1 MPQVMLRMHRLLRR
15 STEGDSKDLD
25 ETPVMALEGESIL
38 ELVRRLAAQDEFFRK
53 NIYDETH
60 QMIETNIV
68 VVLNGSLVNPQ
79 ERSST
84 ILREGDEV
92 RFISMFYGG

>member
-1 MPQVMLRMHRLLRR
+1 MPQVTLRMHRGLMGRAGEN
-15 STEGDSKDLD
+15 STDLD
-25 ETPVMALEGESIL
+25 ATPVMALEGESIF
-38 ELVRRLAAQDEFFRK
+38 ELVRRLAAQDEFFRTK
-53 NIYDETH
+53 IYDETH

-79 ERSST
+79 DRSST